1 MMKVRYTPLIPFFK
15 RQWAKFVLIFVVTVM
30 VCGVT
35 ALEPL
40 PLKLL
45 VDHALGNSRPP
56 AFLLQAFAILDVR
69 PTPAVLILAAAV
81 ASLGLFLLNSA
92 VDAYLSWAWMSAGQR
107 MVYDLSA
114 ALFHKLQ
121 RLSFSFHVRQ
131 PVGDS
136 LGRLMQ
142 DSWSIYSLASGVMS
156 PLQAVLTL
164 LTIGAIAYRLQLE
177 LAILCLIAAPALA
190 VTSVIFGRKI
200 KRRAQVRREAES
212 RLMSFVHQTLEA
224 IPVVQAFGT
233 QARNRQHFR
242 TIADDAVNLAQRGA
256 VLSGTYR
263 LMTGVLIAAG
273 AALILYVGGARVLS
287 GEMTLGTLLVFLSYM
302 TTLQTTADSLLRT
315 YGDLKPVQASI
326 DRVLDILNSTDEV
339 RETPKAR
346 RLGERSRGH
355 ISIENVSFAYESDR
369 AVLTDV
375 TLTIMPGETVAFAG
389 PSGAGKT
396 TLVSLIPRF
405 FDPCQGRITL
415 DGTDVREIQLAS
427 LREEISL
434 VLQEPFLLPLT
445 IADNIAFG
453 RPDATRMQIEA
464 AAEAANAHKFIRRLP
479 DGYNTVLT
487 DRGAALSGG
496 ERQRLSIA
504 RALLKDAPILILDE
518 PTSALDAATEAEIL
532 EAIERLMVGRTTL
545 IVAHRL
551 STARKADRIVMLDF
565 GRIVE
570 TGTHKQLLAAGG
582 LYHCL
587 YSLQLH
593 AFRLEVPA

>member
-1 MMKVRYTPLIPFFK
+1 MKLRYTPLLPFFK

-30 VCGVT
+30 VCGVI
-35 ALEPL
+35 ALEPF

-45 VDHALGNSRPP
+45 VDHALGNSKPP
-56 AFLLQAFAILDVR
+56 AFLVQVFAILNLQL
-69 PTPAVLILAAAV
+69 TPAVLILAAAA
-81 ASLGLFLLNSA
+81 ASLGFFLLNSA
-92 VDAYLSWAWMSAGQR
+92 VDAYLAWAWMSAGQR
-107 MVYDLSA
+107 MVYDLSE

-142 DSWSIYSLASGVMS
+142 DSWSIYSVASGVMS
-156 PLQAVLTL
+156 PLQALLTL
-164 LTIGAIAYRLQLE
+164 ATIGVIAYRLHPE
-177 LAILCLIAAPALA
+177 VAVICLIAAPALG
-190 VTSVIFGRKI
+190 VTSVIFGRNI
-200 KRRAQVRREAES
+200 KRRAVVHREAES

-233 QARNRQHFR
+233 ETRNRQHFR

-263 LMTGVLIAAG
+263 LMTGALITAG
-273 AALILYVGGARVLS
+273 AALVLYVGGARVLS
-287 GEMTLGTLLVFLSYM
+287 GEMTVGTLLVFLAYM

-326 DRVLDILNSTDEV
+326 DRVLDILNSRDEV
-339 RETPKAR
+339 RETLKAR
-346 RLGERSRGH
+346 RLARRSRGH
-355 ISIENVSFAYESDR
+355 ISIENVSFGYEPDQP
-369 AVLTDV
+369 VLTDV

-389 PSGAGKT
+389 ASGAGKT

-405 FDPCQGRITL
+405 FDPCRGRVTL
-415 DGTDVREIQLAS
+415 DGTDVREIQIAS
-427 LREEISL
+427 LREQISL

-453 RPDATRMQIEA
+453 RSDATRAQIEA
-464 AAEAANAHKFIRRLP
+464 AAKAANAHKFIGCLP
-479 DGYNTVLT
+479 NGYDTVLA
-487 DRGAALSGG
+487 DRGATLSGG

-518 PTSALDAATEAEIL
+518 PTSALDASTEAEVM

-551 STARKADRIVMLDF
+551 STVRKADRVVVLDF

-570 TGTHKQLLAAGG
+570 TGSHKELLAVRG
-582 LYHCL
+582 LYYGL

-593 AFRLEVPA
+593 HFQLEVPA

>member
-15 RQWAKFVLIFVVTVM
+15 RQRAKFVLICFVTVM

-45 VDHALGNSRPP
+45 VDHALGNSKPP
-56 AFLLQAFAILDVR
+56 AFLPQALGILDVR
-69 PTPAVLILAAAV
+69 PTPVVLILAAAA

-107 MVYDLSA
+107 MVYELSA
-114 ALFHKLQ
+114 ALFQKLQ

-156 PLQAVLTL
+156 PLQAFMTI
-164 LTIGAIAYRLQLE
+164 LTIGVIAYRLQPE
-177 LAILCLIAAPALA
+177 LAILCLIAAPVLA

-200 KRRAQVRREAES
+200 KQRAQVRREVES

-233 QARNRQHFR
+233 ETRNRRHFR
-242 TIADDAVNLAQRGA
+242 TIADDAANLAQKGA

-273 AALILYVGGARVLS
+273 AALVLYVGGSRVLS

-315 YGDLKPVQASI
+315 YGDLKPVQASV

-346 RLGERSRGH
+346 RLEERSRGH

-369 AVLTDV
+369 TVLTDV

-405 FDPCQGRITL
+405 FDPCRGRITL
-415 DGTDVREIQLAS
+415 DGTDVRAIQIAS

-453 RPDATRMQIEA
+453 RPGATRIQIEA

-479 DGYNTVLT
+479 DGYNTVLA

-518 PTSALDAATEAEIL
+518 PTSAQDAATEAEIF

-551 STARKADRIVMLDF
+551 STAMRADRIVMLDF

-570 TGTHKQLLAAGG
+570 TGTHKELLAAGG
-582 LYHCL
+582 LYHGL
-587 YSLQLH
+587 YSLQVH
-593 AFRLEVPA
+593 PFRLEVPA

>member
-15 RQWAKFVLIFVVTVM
+15 RQWAKFVLIIVVTVM

-56 AFLLQAFAILDVR
+56 AFLLQALAILDAR
-69 PTPAVLILAAAV
+69 PTPAVLILVAAA

-164 LTIGAIAYRLQLE
+164 LTIGVIAYRLQLE

-326 DRVLDILNSTDEV
+326 DRVLDVLNSTDEV

-369 AVLTDV
+369 TVLTDV

-415 DGTDVREIQLAS
+415 DGTDVREIQIAS

-453 RPDATRMQIEA
+453 RPDATRIQIEA

-518 PTSALDAATEAEIL
+518 PTSAQDAATEAEIL

-570 TGTHKQLLAAGG
+570 TGTHKELLAAGG